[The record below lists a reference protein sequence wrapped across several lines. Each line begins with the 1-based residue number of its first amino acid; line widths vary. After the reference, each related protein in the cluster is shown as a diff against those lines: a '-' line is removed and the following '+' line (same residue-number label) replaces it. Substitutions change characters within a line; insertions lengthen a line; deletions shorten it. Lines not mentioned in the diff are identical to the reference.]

1 MLMFTEF
8 TVQCSRTVP
17 DGVGWTDVQ
26 TAFRWRD
33 TMSRRDPGL
42 LFTHLREGII
52 NYCYEC
58 R

>member
-1 MLMFTEF
+1 MFTEF
-8 TVQCSRTVP
+8 KVQCSRIVP
-17 DGVGWTDVQ
+17 DGVGWTDIQ

-42 LFTHLREGII
+42 LFTHLREGIF